1 MKYINKKQLLIIS
14 IALVIVIFI
23 VLVLNISY
31 TGASAA
37 LNGASGNAQ
46 SFSYRYVKNDAF
58 GFGEKLEYKVG
69 YKFITAGTGYFYILP
84 NPVYRDDGRKCYD
97 IRFQVSSLESLRWI
111 YKVEDS
117 YRTILDVGGIFP
129 WEFEQHV
136 REGKYQKDFTAKFDQ
151 ENNTAYANNKKY
163 KIPPYVHDI
172 VSAFFYV
179 RTLDLRN
186 MQKGQIFYLQNFFDD
201 TTHSL
206 GVKMMGRE
214 TIEVEAGKFR
224 CIVIQPLVMEGGL
237 FKSEGN
243 IFIWVTDDDRKIPV
257 KVATKII
264 IGYVGSELVHYSG
277 VRGPIDAKIE

>member
-1 MKYINKKQLLIIS
+1 MKYIKKKPILSIS
-14 IALVIVIFI
+14 IVFIIIVSLIFI
-23 VLVLNISY
+23 Y
-31 TGASAA
+31 TVSFPRASAA
-37 LNGASGNAQ
+37 LNGASSDAQ
-46 SFSYRYVKNDAF
+46 SFSFRYQKNDAF

-84 NPVYRDDGRKCYD
+84 NPVYRGDGRKCYD
-97 IRFQVSSLESLRWI
+97 IRFQVSSLESLKWI

-136 REGKYQKDFTAKFDQ
+136 REGKYKRDFTAKFDQ
-151 ENNTAYANNKKY
+151 QNNMAYANNKSY
-163 KIPPYVHDI
+163 KVPAYVHDI

-186 MQKGQIFYLQNFFDD
+186 MKKGQIIYLQNFFDD

-206 GVKMMGRE
+206 GVKMMGKE
-214 TIEVEAGKFR
+214 TIEVEAGTFR
-224 CIVIQPLVMEGGL
+224 CVVIQPLVMEGGL

-277 VRGPIDAKIE
+277 IRGPIDAKIE